1 MICLKCHD
9 QLFVSFLADMQGLLT
24 NNDVEDLV
32 DMFAGLQVGDMCIS
46 SFNPLNPNG
55 ISHYYQLEQS
65 IPNFRGVGW
74 YLFYPAQSLIEDSV
88 CKQ

>member
-1 MICLKCHD
+1 
-9 QLFVSFLADMQGLLT
+9 MQGLLT

-32 DMFAGLQVGDMCIS
+32 DMFARLQVGDMCICS
-46 SFNPLNPNG
+46 FLCFNPLKPNR
-55 ISHYYQLEQS
+55 ISHYYQLKQS

-74 YLFYPAQSLIEDSV
+74 YLFYPAQSLIEDIV